1 MLSLPSKIKI
11 LWVGGFPLSPPVGK
25 ALDIIIN
32 LLINLSIVILMNL
45 SWSKFIIII
54 ILFIFQMIV
63 QPYKMFY
70 FSSFKKQVTLPQA
83 HSI

>member
-1 MLSLPSKIKI
+1 M
-11 LWVGGFPLSPPVGK
+11 GGGLPLSPPVGK
-25 ALDIIIN
+25 TLNIIIN
-32 LLINLSIVILMNL
+32 LLINLSIVTLMNL
-45 SWSKFIIII
+45 SWSNFIIIII

-70 FSSFKKQVTLPQA
+70 FSSFKKQATLLQA